1 MFRSL
6 APGNYRF
13 NACLLANWISD
24 QMNRRMKKQGRKC
37 QFPFCSNVY
46 ALLNFIEKWVCV
58 FLVLFYFIRLNSI
71 DLFIIFKNSILSG
84 VIASHHV
91 SQSTILHIQIRNFHG
106 VSFNE
111 IFKLQD
117 PLFLRLNR
125 IPLYIYRPHFMS
137 IHLLMDI

>member
-1 MFRSL
+1 MSRVELQDVCQNTHGHFSNTMSL
-6 APGNYRF
+6 T
-13 NACLLANWISD
+13 
-24 QMNRRMKKQGRKC
+24 KQKVVG
-37 QFPFCSNVY
+37 QFPFCSNFY

>member
-1 MFRSL
+1 MSRVELQDVCQNTHGHFSNTMSL
-6 APGNYRF
+6 T
-13 NACLLANWISD
+13 
-24 QMNRRMKKQGRKC
+24 KQKVVG

-71 DLFIIFKNSILSG
+71 DLFIIFKNSVLSG

>member
-1 MFRSL
+1 MSRVELQDVCQNTHGHFSNTMSL
-6 APGNYRF
+6 T
-13 NACLLANWISD
+13 
-24 QMNRRMKKQGRKC
+24 KQKVVG
-37 QFPFCSNVY
+37 QFPFCSNFY

-71 DLFIIFKNSILSG
+71 DLFIIFKNSVLSG